1 MRPFPAEFR
10 SWATDEPQ
18 SHTQISLCRLAWDC
32 PMRNRQWQCRGPRFE
47 DLFLESI
54 LMIGPKIQIEHS

>member
-32 PMRNRQWQCRGPRFE
+32 PMPRRGPRGVPADAPSAVSKTF
-47 DLFLESI
+47 F
-54 LMIGPKIQIEHS
+54 